1 MKSNPT
7 LITPSK
13 FRAFLLVAAVA
24 AALPCGAQQMP
35 QNYWR
40 HDGTH
45 FGSGGATMRSIAIG
59 TGGVYVGL
67 TGGNVD
73 HFTEA
78 GGFVNE
84 FFTTFSYILGIACD
98 PAGNVYV
105 LDRTTSG
112 SCVFKFD
119 SLGNPLANWGS
130 HGTGDGQFNLTGS
143 TGTNMIATDKTG
155 LVYVCD
161 PGNNRIQVFNGSGVF
176 QRKWGE
182 AGTLPGQFAA
192 NKPTE
197 ICVSNDN
204 RVYAS
209 TGKIFDTSGNYLT
222 MYYSVASPYGVYAV
236 ASDGMFLTNYGGW
249 SFGHPSGIT
258 GSAYDGSLFTPTAT
272 ISAASAFSKRGDLYT
287 VTGSNVFVFKREYRD
302 SPGFP
307 APPAI
312 PQPIVVA
319 AAQRPATSLMDID
332 YQITDTDSP
341 TVSTGLLAF
350 KTGGFY
356 LGQVVVPRSFVEGTS
371 ANLGDNQPRDT
382 VLRVTWDMAADGLAD
397 TNLAMEVLAKDTR
410 NLLGVHWI
418 NVPASGGDPAFRGS
432 YAPIADTQLHD
443 LWLWFAAARQEVSLT
458 TSSDTNTATVTGT
471 TGTYAGRVL
480 ATSNTSNTTTTSI
493 GRMFAYE
500 RMGVRPISG
509 AELARAQAGNYGFSS
524 LSGNTVVKVEST
536 LSSYLEGWG
545 TNSLGESNWFAFYAP
560 AVVEVACGGNHNL
573 LLMSDASLWAVGY
586 NGYGQLGDGTTTNR
600 STPVRVATGVT
611 KIAASGNHSLFVKND
626 GTLWAMGY
634 NGYGQLGDGTTTT
647 RTSPVQ
653 VPGAAGVLQIAAG
666 YNHSLF
672 VKPDMTVGAMGYN
685 GYGQLGDGTTTQRN
699 SPVSVTGVSGVTAV
713 AAGDNHS
720 VFLLTD
726 GTLRAVGSNGNGQ
739 LGDSTTT
746 NRSTSVAVVGA
757 SSVTQIAAGG
767 SHSLFVTSFGALY
780 ASGANSNGQLGDGTT
795 TQRTSPVLVP
805 GVSNVSKVAAGDSH
819 SVFLKSDT
827 TLWTMGYNNYGQ
839 LGDGTTTQRNS
850 PVQTASNV
858 SLIGAR
864 LNHTCA
870 IVTP

>member
-1 MKSNPT
+1 
-7 LITPSK
+7 
-13 FRAFLLVAAVA
+13 
-24 AALPCGAQQMP
+24 MP

-40 HDGTH
+40 HDGTQ
-45 FGSGGATMRSIAIG
+45 FGSPNSTSLRSIAIG
-59 TGGVYVGL
+59 SGGVFVAEIN
-67 TGGNVD
+67 GGNPTKVLK
-73 HFTEA
+73 FTEA
-78 GGFVNE
+78 GTFVKS
-84 FFTTFSYILGIACD
+84 FDTTFTYILGIACD

-105 LDRTTSG
+105 LDRAAPF
-112 SCVFKFD
+112 VKKFD
-119 SLGNPLANWGS
+119 ANGVAGTTWGTA
-130 HGTGDGQFNLTGS
+130 GTGDGQFTLTGS
-143 TGTNMIATDKTG
+143 TGTTMIATGKDG
-155 LVYVCD
+155 AVYVCD
-161 PGNNRIQVFNGSGVF
+161 PGNTRIQVFDGTGTF
-176 QRKWGE
+176 QRKWGD

-209 TGKIFDTSGNYLT
+209 IGKIFDTSGNYLT
-222 MYYSVASPYGVYAV
+222 MYNSVGSPYNVYAV
-236 ASDGMFLTNYGGW
+236 AGDGMFLTNYAGW
-249 SFGHPSGIT
+249 TFGHPSGLT
-258 GSAYDGSLFTPTAT
+258 GDDYDGNLFTPAVSP
-272 ISAASAFSKRGDLYT
+272 SALSAFSKRGDLFT
-287 VTGSNVFVFKREYRD
+287 VTGTKVYVYKREYRD
-302 SPGFP
+302 APGFT

-332 YQITDTDSP
+332 YQVTDTDSP

-350 KTGGFY
+350 KTGGFN
-356 LGQVVVPRSFVEGTS
+356 LGQVVVPRTFVEGTS

-382 VLRVTWDMAADGLAD
+382 LLRVTWDMAADGLAD

-432 YAPIADTQLHD
+432 YAPITDTQLHD
-443 LWLWFAAARQEVSLT
+443 LWLWFAAARQEVNLT
-458 TSSDTNTATVTGT
+458 ASGDATTATIAGT

-480 ATSNTSNTTTTSI
+480 ATSNSSTTTTTSI
-493 GRMFAYE
+493 GRAFAYE

-524 LSGNTVVKVEST
+524 LSGNTVVKAESA

-545 TNSLGESNWFAFYAP
+545 TNSYGESNWFTFYAP
-560 AVVEVACGGNHNL
+560 AVVDVACGGNHNL

-600 STPVRVATGVT
+600 TIPVRIATGVT
-611 KIAASGNHSLFVKND
+611 KIAAGGNHSLFVKSD
-626 GTLWAMGY
+626 GTLWAMGQ
-634 NGYGQLGDGTTTT
+634 NSNGQLGDGSITT
-647 RTSPVQ
+647 RLTPVQ

-666 YNHSLF
+666 GSHSLF
-672 VKPDMTVGAMGYN
+672 VKPDGTVGAMGYN
-685 GYGQLGDGTTTQRN
+685 NYGQLGDGTTSQRI

-726 GTLRAVGSNGNGQ
+726 STLRAVGSNGNGQ
-739 LGDSTTT
+739 LGDATIN

-767 SHSLFVTSFGALY
+767 SHTLFVTSFGTLY
-780 ASGANSNGQLGDGTT
+780 AFGANSNGQLGDGTL

-805 GVSNVSKVAAGDSH
+805 GVANASKVAAGDSH

-827 TLWTMGYNNYGQ
+827 TLWAMGLNNYGQ

-850 PVQTASNV
+850 PVQAASNV

-864 LNHTCA
+864 LNHSIA